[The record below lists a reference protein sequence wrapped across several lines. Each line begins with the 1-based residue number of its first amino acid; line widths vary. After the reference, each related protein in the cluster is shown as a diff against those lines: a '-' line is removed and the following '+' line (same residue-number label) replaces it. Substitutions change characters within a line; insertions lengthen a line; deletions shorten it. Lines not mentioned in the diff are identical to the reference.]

1 MQAQVLRFNSRPSQ
15 HKNQQ
20 QCIIDLRPSDM
31 VWPVSALPHN
41 QCDSLRANMHARLF
55 SLVSVNAFSAF
66 AWVTK
71 SQKEGNQHKCLLG
84 GFMFLWKVSDYSQ
97 GGNTCIDHNMVDPRL
112 MQLSL
117 MSRLAHPW
125 RMVFLPALQCPLK
138 PIKPFK
144 LLWQIVWFRP
154 GSNCLGI
161 MIVGGFKHEWCS
173 IFRKIPWVTPQAGVG
188 VGCKIY
194 LRYNYELHP
203 TSAH

>member
-1 MQAQVLRFNSRPSQ
+1 MHSRHLLESPKVKRRETSTSACSEVLCFCEKYLTTRR
-15 HKNQQ
+15 
-20 QCIIDLRPSDM
+20 
-31 VWPVSALPHN
+31 VGT
-41 QCDSLRANMHARLF
+41 
-55 SLVSVNAFSAF
+55 LVL
-66 AWVTK
+66 T
-71 SQKEGNQHKCLLG
+71 
-84 GFMFLWKVSDYSQ
+84 
-97 GGNTCIDHNMVDPRL
+97 TIMVDPRL

-188 VGCKIY
+188 VGGKIY